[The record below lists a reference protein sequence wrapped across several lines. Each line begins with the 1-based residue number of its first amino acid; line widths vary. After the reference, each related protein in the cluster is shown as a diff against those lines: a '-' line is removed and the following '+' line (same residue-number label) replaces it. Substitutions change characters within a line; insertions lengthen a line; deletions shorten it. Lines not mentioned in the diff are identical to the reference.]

1 MAETKSNYALSNEDL
16 QKFQES
22 GIVGPFRLLAD
33 HEVESVL
40 RKFSIAKAKL
50 FFWRRIFSRSW
61 FLKEFSSTKDGVKRS
76 GLRVCTWYRR

>member
-33 HEVESVL
+33 HEVESVP
-40 RKFSIAKAKL
+40 RKLSIAKANYFL
-50 FFWRRIFSRSW
+50 APNIF
-61 FLKEFSSTKDGVKRS
+61 T
-76 GLRVCTWYRR
+76 